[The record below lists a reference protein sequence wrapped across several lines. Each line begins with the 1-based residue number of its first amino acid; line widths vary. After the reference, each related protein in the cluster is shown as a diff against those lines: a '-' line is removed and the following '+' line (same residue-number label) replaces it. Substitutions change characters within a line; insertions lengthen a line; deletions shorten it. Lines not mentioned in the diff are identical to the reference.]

1 MDSPSPQLISQALQ
15 RRLINRLKTQSDD
28 AVFRYLADS
37 IYLEQ
42 RRFDRSDIPP
52 PDAYKRILKRANR
65 AIRKERSVMIESL
78 VKLVDYY
85 AREIHNPFSERT
97 YAITSKVL
105 PGMLTRLLT
114 AAQPS
119 QLLGNDFDPASRIVV
134 QGPTEHLKQLSAN
147 HTLVYTPTHLSNLD
161 SPIIGYALVAAGL
174 KPVVYGAG
182 LNLFSNPLMEFF
194 MRRLGAY
201 TVDRRKQNQLY
212 KDSLKDY
219 STHAIKTGFHSLFYP
234 GGTRS
239 RNGAIEQKLKKGL
252 LGTAMSAWQ
261 ESLQEGRPR
270 EVVIVPCTLSFSLT
284 LEAETLIDDAL
295 AEAGKSR
302 YIITDDELSETR
314 TVAHFARRVL
324 NLDASVYVRFGHP
337 LDVVGNPVNKEGH
350 SLDPNGAV
358 VDRREYICNRDGE
371 VTPDTQRDQQYTIR
385 LSNAIT
391 QAYQSD
397 CIALNTHVAALA
409 AWRILQHRY
418 PLLDD
423 IQRASLRK
431 EDRRIK
437 RAELV
442 QSIDRIQQ
450 HLRQKE
456 QLGQV
461 HLAISNTATAILED
475 SVIRFASFHRQKAIS
490 IQGSNVDV
498 SPKLILYYANRL
510 RHISFPEA
518 LK

>member
-1 MDSPSPQLISQALQ
+1 MDSPSPQQISQALQ
-15 RRLINRLKTQSDD
+15 RRLLNRLRPQSDE

-42 RRFDRSDIPP
+42 RRLDRSEEEAPE
-52 PDAYKRILKRANR
+52 AYQRILKNANR
-65 AIRKERSVMIESL
+65 AIRKERSVMTEAL
-78 VKLVDYY
+78 VKLADYY

-114 AAQPS
+114 AAQPT

-134 QGPTEHLKQLSAN
+134 QGPTDLLQRLSDT

-161 SPIIGYALVAAGL
+161 SPIIGYGLVAAGL

-201 TVDRRKQNQLY
+201 TVDRRKQNLLY

-239 RNGAIEQKLKKGL
+239 RNGALEQRIKKGL
-252 LGTAMSAWQ
+252 LGTAIAAWQ
-261 ESLQEGRPR
+261 ESIQENKAR
-270 EVVIVPCTLSFSLT
+270 EVLIVPCTLSFSLT

-295 AEAGKSR
+295 AEIGKSR

-337 LDVVGNPVNKEGH
+337 LDVVGNPVNQDGL
-350 SLDPNGAV
+350 SIDPNGLV
-358 VDRREYICNRDGE
+358 IDRRQYICNRAGE
-371 VTPDTQRDQQYTIR
+371 VVQDDQRDQQYTIR
-385 LSNAIT
+385 LSEAIT
-391 QAYQSD
+391 QAYQKD

-409 AWRILQHRY
+409 VWSLLQKRH

-423 IQRASLRK
+423 VQRASLRK
-431 EDRRIK
+431 DDRILN

-442 QSIDRIQQ
+442 QRIDRIQQ
-450 HLRQKE
+450 HLRMLQN
-456 QLGQV
+456 QGQI
-461 HLAISNTATAILED
+461 HLAISASATAILED
-475 SVIRFASFHRQKAIS
+475 ATARFAAFHKQKAIVL
-490 IQGSNVDV
+490 QGQNVDIA
-498 SPKLILYYANRL
+498 PKLILYYANRL
-510 RHISFPEA
+510 RHLSLPEE
-518 LK
+518 LR